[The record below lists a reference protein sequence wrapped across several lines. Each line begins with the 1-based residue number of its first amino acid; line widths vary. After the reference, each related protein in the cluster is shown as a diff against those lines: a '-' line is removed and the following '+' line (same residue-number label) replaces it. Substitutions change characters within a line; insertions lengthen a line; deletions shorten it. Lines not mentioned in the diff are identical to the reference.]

1 VPLQGQREAL
11 EALSLAGTVGESWKG
26 LEPLKLHIPIHA
38 MGDTRTLSEADAKVA
53 LASFGLRIP
62 RCRLTT
68 RENAAQAAAELGFP
82 VVIKVAAAALAHK
95 SDVGGVVLNVRSAPE
110 AVAAAER
117 LSALSDTLL
126 VEEMVIDGV
135 AEILVGALVDAQ
147 FGLTLVI
154 GAGGVLTELLQD
166 SVSLLPPFSRTSIE
180 TALRRLT
187 VHKMLHGF
195 RGRPPADVPALI
207 DAIVAVGRYAEAN
220 LAALVELDVNP
231 VIVRAAGAG
240 AVAVDALIRL
250 S

>member
-1 VPLQGQREAL
+1 
-11 EALSLAGTVGESWKG
+11 
-26 LEPLKLHIPIHA
+26 
-38 MGDTRTLSEADAKVA
+38 
-53 LASFGLRIP
+53 
-62 RCRLTT
+62 
-68 RENAAQAAAELGFP
+68 
-82 VVIKVAAAALAHK
+82 
-95 SDVGGVVLNVRSAPE
+95 VRSAPE